1 MVKITIE
8 IDNGTEPPR
17 VIEINEKGTV
27 IITRKLSAEERKKR
41 IKEFLEWT
49 ETNRV
54 KIDGPIEIPSREER
68 NAR

>member
-54 KIDGPIEIPSREER
+54 KIDGPIEIPSQEER

>member
-17 VIEINEKGTV
+17 VIEINEKGNVT
-27 IITRKLSAEERKKR
+27 ITRKLSAEERKKR

-49 ETNRV
+49 EKNAV
-54 KIDGPIEIPSREER
+54 KIDGLIEIPSREER

>member
-41 IKEFLEWT
+41 TKEFLEWT